1 MYFRQ
6 FDKVPYDFNRDGV
19 IQQVVNIFKTARVMP
34 AFEDDVNTYTLYQV
48 QNGERPD
55 VVSLRL
61 YDTPDYYWT
70 FFVLNPFLH
79 DGLAAWPM
87 SQEKLNEYI
96 LQHYEGTVITTNPSI
111 SESGDIGVILGQD
124 DSLAGRFELG
134 ETITG
139 NNSGATG
146 KLVKKNIDMNQLVLQ
161 DVNGSFIGSSVSG
174 PDNASESITGGTSG
188 DSVNTYDVY
197 KYIDAPHSYYRT
209 DDPEKRVVTP
219 AAFISGGE
227 PTQFLSFR
235 TNRDYL
241 FDSNEARSRIKI
253 VNPKYIDKFVDEYEA
268 IIKNV

>member
-19 IQQVVNIFKTARVMP
+19 IQQVVNMFKTARVMS

-96 LQHYEGTVITTNPSI
+96 LQHYEGTVITTNPSVA
-111 SESGDIGVILGQD
+111 ESGDIGVILGQD

-139 NNSGATG
+139 NNSSATG

-174 PDNASESITGGTSG
+174 PGNASESITGGTSG

-219 AAFISGGE
+219 AAFVSGGE
-227 PTQFLSFR
+227 PMQFLSFR

-253 VNPKYIDKFVDEYEA
+253 VNPKYIDKFVDAYEA